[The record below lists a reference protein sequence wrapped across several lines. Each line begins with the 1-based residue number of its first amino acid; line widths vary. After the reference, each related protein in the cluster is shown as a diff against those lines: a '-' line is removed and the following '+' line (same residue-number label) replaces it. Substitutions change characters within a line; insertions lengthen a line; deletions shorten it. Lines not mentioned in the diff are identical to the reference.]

1 MNLPLFGLHQ
11 FSLNKRDL
19 YQKLKISRFWHD
31 GKLQVCTGCSVL
43 EALIVVHRFCFNI
56 RRLQIREKNLLSY
69 FFGTINARM
78 SSSDKEQPVG
88 FIPLRIQI
96 IKNYAAFD

>member
-1 MNLPLFGLHQ
+1 MANLEKFYDDLIIINLYIGFVSISGG
-11 FSLNKRDL
+11 FKSL
-19 YQKLKISRFWHD
+19 Q
-31 GKLQVCTGCSVL
+31 
-43 EALIVVHRFCFNI
+43 
-56 RRLQIREKNLLSY
+56 KNLLSY
-69 FFGTINARM
+69 FFGTINAIM